1 MIFVRPPFPLVWP
14 QNGVVMS
21 MQPRPWPDV
30 PELTARMA
38 RASSPK
44 GNLAMRIREELGEVY
59 ADARFASA
67 FGVRGRP
74 GISPGQLMMASV
86 LQFSENLTDRQAAEA
101 VRDRMTWKYAL
112 GLELEDPGFDASV
125 LSEFRSRLVA
135 GDLTSLALDALLERL
150 AGAGLVKAGGRQRT
164 DSTHV
169 LGAIRSLNRLE
180 LAGETLRAALEALAA
195 AAPDWLAGV
204 IDPSWQQVYSAR
216 IDNLHLPESETRRRG
231 LMVRYGADGYFLLE
245 QAAAPAAPAWLREL
259 PAVQALRRIWIQQFY
274 REATGSRQEVR
285 RREKLPDGDGLP
297 PGRTQL
303 ISPYDLDA
311 RYSVKRDHGWGG
323 YKVHF
328 TETCDV
334 PGAPAGAGPDE
345 GPGPDEGRGDPPNL
359 ITAVA
364 TTEATVGDA
373 AMTTA
378 IHEQLDGRGF
388 LPGEHLVDSGYPSAE
403 LIVHA
408 ARTFGITLVSPLL
421 LDTSAQARAGAGY
434 DKAAFA
440 IDFDARQ
447 ATCPQGTASSSWS
460 PSQKIEGEAIV
471 VSWPK
476 SACLPCPARQLC
488 TSGKRRQITI
498 RPRELH
504 EAVAAA
510 RAEQATAQWKA
521 RYAAR
526 AGVEGTM
533 RQATHV
539 TGIRRARY
547 LGLPKTRLEHN
558 LAATAINMIRLDAY
572 WTGHP
577 LDRTRTGHLA
587 RLDFTLTA

>member
-1 MIFVRPPFPLVWP
+1 
-14 QNGVVMS
+14 MS

-38 RASSPK
+38 RASSPR

-59 ADARFASA
+59 ADARFAAA

-135 GDLTSLALDALLERL
+135 GDLTCLALDALLERL
-150 AGAGLVKAGGRQRT
+150 AGLGLVRAGGRQRT

-169 LGAIRSLNRLE
+169 LGAIRALNRLE
-180 LAGETLRAALEALAA
+180 LAGESLRAAQEALAA
-195 AAPDWLAGV
+195 AAPGWLAGV
-204 IDPSWQQVYSAR
+204 IDASWQQVYGAR
-216 IDNLHLPESETRRRG
+216 IDSLHLPESEGKRRE
-231 LMVRYGADGYFLLE
+231 LMVRYGTDGYWLLE
-245 QAAAPAAPAWLREL
+245 QVRGPGAPGWLREL
-259 PAVQALRRIWIQQFY
+259 PAIQALRRIWIQQFY
-274 REATGSRQEVR
+274 REVTGGRQEVR
-285 RREKLPDGDGLP
+285 RREKLPEGDGLP

-311 RYSVKRDHGWGG
+311 RYSIKRDHGWGG

-328 TETCDV
+328 TETCDA
-334 PGAPAGAGPDE
+334 PGAPAGTGPDDD
-345 GPGPDEGRGDPPNL
+345 PGLDEGRGDRPNL

-364 TTEATVGDA
+364 TTEATVADA
-373 AMTTA
+373 AMTTPV
-378 IHEQLDGRGF
+378 HQQLAERQL

-408 ARTFGITLVSPLL
+408 ARAFGITLVSPVL
-421 LDTSAQARAGAGY
+421 LDNSARAGAGY

-447 ATCPQGTASSSWS
+447 ATCPQGTASSSWTACR
-460 PSQKIEGEAIV
+460 QHQDEAIV
-471 VSWPK
+471 VTWPI
-476 SACLPCPARQLC
+476 SACMPCPVRQLC
-488 TSGKRRQITI
+488 TSGKRRQITL
-498 RPRELH
+498 RSRDLH
-504 EAVAAA
+504 EALAAA

-547 LGLPKTRLEHN
+547 LGLPKTQLEHN
-558 LAATAINMIRLDAY
+558 IAAAAINMIRMDAY

-577 LDRTRTGHLA
+577 LDRTRSSHLA

>member
-1 MIFVRPPFPLVWP
+1 
-14 QNGVVMS
+14 
-21 MQPRPWPDV
+21 MQPRPWPEV
-30 PELTARMA
+30 PELTAKVA
-38 RASSPK
+38 RSSFPK

-59 ADARFASA
+59 ADTRFAAA

-86 LQFSENLTDRQAAEA
+86 LQFTENLTDRQAADA
-101 VRDRMTWKYAL
+101 VRDRVSWKYAL
-112 GLELEDPGFDASV
+112 GLELDDQGFDASV

-135 GDLTSLALDALLERL
+135 GDLTCLALDALLARL
-150 AGAGLVKAGGRQRT
+150 AGLGLVKAGGRQRT

-169 LGAIRSLNRLE
+169 LGAIRELNRLE

-204 IDPSWQQVYSAR
+204 IDESWQQVYGAR
-216 IDNLHLPESETRRRG
+216 IDDLHLPESQASRQD
-231 LMVRYGADGYFLLE
+231 LMVRYGADGYYLLE
-245 QAAAPAAPAWLREL
+245 QVHGPGAPGWLREL

-274 REATGSRQEVR
+274 REVTDGRQEVR
-285 RREKLPDGDGLP
+285 RREKLPEGDGLP
-297 PGRTQL
+297 PGRDRL

-311 RYSVKRDHGWGG
+311 RYSIKRDHGWGG

-328 TETCDV
+328 TETCDAPRPDGQDATD
-334 PGAPAGAGPDE
+334 PGTGPARAQR
-345 GPGPDEGRGDPPNL
+345 RGEPPNL
-359 ITAVA
+359 VTNVV
-364 TTEATVGDA
+364 TTEATVPDS
-373 AMTTA
+373 AMTTPVHQDLA
-378 IHEQLDGRGF
+378 GKDL

-403 LIVHA
+403 LIIHA
-408 ARTFGITLVSPLL
+408 ARVFGITLVSPML

-447 ATCPQGTASSSWS
+447 ATCPQGVTSSSWN
-460 PSQKIEGEAIV
+460 PCRQRQDEAIV

-476 SACLPCPARQLC
+476 TACLPCPARQLC
-488 TSGKRRQITI
+488 TSGRRRQITI

-504 EAVAAA
+504 EALASA
-510 RAEQATAQWKA
+510 RAEQTSAQWKA

-547 LGLPKTRLEHN
+547 LGLPKTQLEHN
-558 LAATAINMIRLDAY
+558 IAAAAINMIRMDAY

-577 LDRTRTGHLA
+577 LDRTRSSHLA